1 MKRLL
6 LAATALCA
14 AVPAAA
20 QHPAAASAPVHV
32 VRPGDTLW
40 DLARQYL
47 QDPFQ
52 WTEIYR
58 VNRGVVS
65 DPHRIF
71 PAERLRIPGGTPAG
85 SVEAAPA
92 EQFAGRTVFTPEEP
106 VREGRVF
113 ATPAPEARSV
123 VAPGD
128 FHRAGLLVRET
139 ELTPLGVLAD
149 VLSPSVVPTEIPR
162 AIQPYDRVFV
172 RVVPGRVAVGDRLHF
187 VRAGQRVG
195 AYGRI
200 FESTGLARVEEL
212 NGEVATA
219 VVGEMYADVSVG
231 DLAIP
236 VAEFNPAPGATPTAA
251 SGLEGRLLAFQ
262 NPHALHALQDLAFV
276 DLGEASGVKV
286 GDEFAVVLPPE
297 REPWGVRPEIVV
309 ARVQV
314 VRVTRLTSA
323 VRVTELEHPALEPGL
338 PVRLVGKM
346 P

>member
-1 MKRLL
+1 MNRLL
-6 LAATALCA
+6 LAGASLWL

-20 QHPAAASAPVHV
+20 QQPPAAAEPVHV

-40 DLARQYL
+40 DLAGRYL

-52 WTEIYR
+52 WAEIYR
-58 VNRGVVS
+58 LNRGVVAN
-65 DPHRIF
+65 PHRIY
-71 PAERLRIPGGTPAG
+71 PAERLRIPGGAPAAG
-85 SVEAAPA
+85 AEAAPV
-92 EQFAGRTVFTPEEP
+92 ERFTGRTVFTPEEP
-106 VREGRVF
+106 VREERTLTVPV
-113 ATPAPEARSV
+113 AEARSV

-139 ELTPLGVLAD
+139 ELSPLGVLVD

-172 RVVPGRVAVGDRLHF
+172 RVAPGRVAVGDRLHF

-200 FESTGLARVEEL
+200 FESTGLATVEAL
-212 NGEVATA
+212 SGDVATA
-219 VVGEMYADVSVG
+219 VVGEMYGNVSVG
-231 DLAIP
+231 DVAIP
-236 VAEFNPAPGATPTAA
+236 AAQFAPTPGAAPVAA
-251 SGLEGRLLAFQ
+251 SGLQGRLLAFQ

-297 REPWGVRPEIVV
+297 RKRWGVRPEIVV